1 MKLNQSL
8 TQSLNQKDCN
18 DVSLYIDKPAD
29 KITMMQEVKKLIA
42 AFPEMTSD
50 FIILLVDRLTENN
63 FTEQRV
69 KDAINNIIDT
79 NPYKRPAIADI
90 ISFDRKVK
98 TYSYN
103 EMVAMCNQYRTSED
117 FKIVELGGKKRWI
130 EK

>member
-1 MKLNQSL
+1 M
-8 TQSLNQKDCN
+8 
-18 DVSLYIDKPAD
+18 SLYIDKPAD